1 MDRDVSRFSI
11 VAGWLLSG
19 LVSLALLA
27 DAGVNMFSPQT
38 MASEMAASAFPPEL
52 AFTLGLIILVCVVL
66 YAIPATAV
74 LGAIMMTGFL
84 GGAISIHFRLGEIF
98 SPPQLICLILG
109 VLAWGGLYLRDA
121 RIRNIVPI
129 RL

>member
-1 MDRDVSRFSI
+1 MLHMDREVSRFSI
-11 VAGWLLSG
+11 IAGWLLSFV
-19 LVSLALLA
+19 VSLALLA
-27 DAGVNMFSPQT
+27 DAGVNIFSPQT
-38 MASEMAASAFPPEL
+38 MAPEMAASGFPPEL
-52 AFTLGLIILVCVVL
+52 GSALGLIIIV
-66 YAIPATAV
+66 IPATAV
-74 LGAIMMTGFL
+74 LGAILMTGFL

-121 RIRNIVPI
+121 RIRNIIPI

>member
-1 MDRDVSRFSI
+1 MDREVSRFSI
-11 VAGWLLSG
+11 IAGWLLSFV
-19 LVSLALLA
+19 VSLALLA
-27 DAGVNMFSPQT
+27 DAGVNIFSPQT
-38 MASEMAASAFPPEL
+38 MAPEMAASGFPPEL
-52 AFTLGLIILVCVVL
+52 GSALGLIIIVCVVL
-66 YAIPATAV
+66 YIIPATAV
-74 LGAIMMTGFL
+74 LGAILMTGFL

-121 RIRNIVPI
+121 RIRNIIPI